1 MKAWIPL
8 TLVLSFGAS
17 AYAQAACSYPQ
28 APQAPPDGNTA
39 TKEQMIAAKH
49 DFDRYNGEMNTY
61 LDCLKLES
69 DAAAPKD
76 TSKMTPEQKKK
87 ADEQQKIL
95 AQKNNAAVDELQAV
109 VSRFNEQLR
118 IFKAKQKAS

>member
-1 MKAWIPL
+1 
-8 TLVLSFGAS
+8 
-17 AYAQAACSYPQ
+17 
-28 APQAPPDGNTA
+28 
-39 TKEQMIAAKH
+39 
-49 DFDRYNGEMNTY
+49 MNTY

-69 DAAAPKD
+69 DAAAPND
-76 TSKMTPEQKKK
+76 TSKMTAEQKKK
-87 ADEQQKIL
+87 ADEQKKIL